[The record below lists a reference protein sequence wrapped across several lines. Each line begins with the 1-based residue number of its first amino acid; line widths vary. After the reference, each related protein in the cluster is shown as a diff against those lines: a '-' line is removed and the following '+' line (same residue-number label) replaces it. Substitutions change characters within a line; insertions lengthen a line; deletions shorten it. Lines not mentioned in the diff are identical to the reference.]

1 MADDPL
7 NGKTTAPTNEATLAN
22 LNKDAAQ
29 FTELELDFVT
39 FVSEYYGRTGKI
51 IDKETAEKDF
61 GLDPNDFTR
70 CITNPLVQQ
79 AFTDRGIELRR
90 FVFPEGGDDSTN
102 GWRTKGLTVQQL
114 NAANFMLDL
123 SDTRSDRK
131 KLQDLGISNK
141 IWQGWLSDP
150 VFTGYLRDR
159 AERMIGTSQH
169 EAHLALLD
177 RVRSGDVSAI
187 KYYNELN
194 GRFTSKADGP
204 VGSANL
210 SGFEFQQVIGD
221 IIEIIV
227 DEVDDPIVGA
237 RIADRLKLLGARRQL
252 TNDVV
257 NGPALPAP
265 VEADA
270 IVVPTVVPNRI
281 MSKAESDDSVNQ

>member
-39 FVSEYYGRTGKI
+39 FVSEYYGRTGEVLDQK
-51 IDKETAEKDF
+51 TAEEEF
-61 GLDPNDFTR
+61 GLPKESFTK

-79 AFTDRGIELRR
+79 AFAERGIELRR
-90 FVFPEGGDDSTN
+90 FVFPDAEDNGTN
-102 GWRTKGLTVQQL
+102 NWRMKGLTAQQL

-131 KLQDLGISNK
+131 KLQDLNISNK
-141 IWQGWLSDP
+141 VWQGWLSDP

-177 RVRSGDVSAI
+177 KVRAGDVSAI

-194 GRFTSKADGP
+194 GRFITRSDSP
-204 VGSANL
+204 VGSNV
-210 SGFEFQQVIGD
+210 SGFEFQQIIGD

-227 DEVDDPIVGA
+227 DEVSDPLVGA
-237 RIADRLKLLGARRQL
+237 RIADRLKLLGAKRQM

-257 NGPALPAP
+257 NGPSGPSITETGVVMPA
-265 VEADA
+265 
-270 IVVPTVVPNRI
+270 VVPNRALPGG
-281 MSKAESDDSVNQ
+281 SNDE